1 MGRLSPFFALTSALA
16 AAGALFISGASQAW
30 CADSFEAPSAN
41 VSVRVVRPIA
51 EMADTFKLPATIEAN
66 RVVRVA
72 AEVAG
77 RIERVNCKEGETCG
91 PPPKDKEDEA
101 VPLIELNTDLLQA
114 EFDRA
119 QAAAKLA
126 ADDYDRIVRLRAKGV
141 GTEQEKVRAEAAML
155 TSKAVEKLATV
166 RLARARIFA
175 PIRGVFND
183 LLVEEGEFVQA
194 GDPVA
199 EIVDIDTVKVVT
211 FVPELDVQFLK
222 VGTAARVL
230 AAVRGRQLEF
240 EGKITY
246 ISALADK
253 MTRSTRVE
261 ITLDNKRRLLR
272 SGKIVRV
279 VLVRRVLKNA
289 IMIPLGAAIPLE
301 HATAVYVVETAEMKD
316 EKTGK
321 TVKRDIAKRVIVKLD
336 VRLIKGVERTILV
349 NGTKQAVREQ
359 RILVTKGL
367 KNGDRLIVAGH
378 RFVAPGQ
385 PVRIE
390 RPSPGEKRGSDPPK

>member
-1 MGRLSPFFALTSALA
+1 MGKPSPFLVLVSALA
-16 AAGALFISGASQAW
+16 AAGALFISGASPAR

-51 EMADTFKLPATIEAN
+51 EMADTFKLPAAVAAN

-77 RIERVNCKEGETCG
+77 RIEQVNYKEGERCE
-91 PPPKDKEDEA
+91 PPPKDKEREA

-126 ADDYDRIVRLRAKGV
+126 ADDYDRILKLRAKGV

-175 PIRGVFND
+175 PIHGVLND
-183 LLVEEGEFVQA
+183 LLVEEGEFVQS

-222 VGTAARVL
+222 VGAAAKVL
-230 AAVRGRQLEF
+230 AGIRGRELEF

-246 ISALADK
+246 ISSLADEL
-253 MTRSTRVE
+253 TRSTRVE
-261 ITLDNKRRLLR
+261 ITLDNRRRLLR
-272 SGKIVRV
+272 SGQIVRV
-279 VLVRRVLKNA
+279 VIVRRVLKNA

-301 HATAVYVVETAEMKD
+301 HATAVYVVETAEMRD

-321 TVKRDIAKRVIVKLD
+321 TEKRDVAKRLIVKLD
-336 VRLIKGVERTILV
+336 VRLIKGVDQTVLV
-349 NGTKQAVREQ
+349 NGTEQVVREQ
-359 RILVTKGL
+359 HILVTNGL

-390 RPSPGEKRGSDPPK
+390 RVSPGDKRGSNPPK

>member
-1 MGRLSPFFALTSALA
+1 MCKPSPFLILVSALA
-16 AAGALFISGASQAW
+16 AAGALFITGPSRAW
-30 CADSFEAPSAN
+30 CADSAEARLAN
-41 VSVRVVRPIA
+41 VRVRVVQSIP
-51 EMADTFKLPATIEAN
+51 EMADTFRLPATVEAN

-77 RIERVNCKEGETCG
+77 RIERLNCKEGETCG
-91 PPPKDKEDEA
+91 PPPEGKENEA

-141 GTEQEKVRAEAAML
+141 GTEQEKMRAEAAML
-155 TSKAVEKLATV
+155 TSKAAEKLATV

-175 PIRGVFND
+175 PIRGVLND
-183 LLVEEGEFVQA
+183 LLVEKGEFVQP

-211 FVPELDVQFLK
+211 FVPELDIPFLK
-222 VGTAARVL
+222 VGTAGKVL
-230 AAVRGRQLEF
+230 AVVRGRQREF

-246 ISALADK
+246 ISVLADK
-253 MTRSTRVE
+253 MTRSTRAE

-272 SGKIVRV
+272 SGQIVRV
-279 VLVRRVLKNA
+279 VLIRRVLKNA

-321 TVKRDIAKRVIVKLD
+321 TVTRDIAKRVIVKLD
-336 VRLIKGVERTILV
+336 VRLIKGVERTIVV
-349 NGTKQAVREQ
+349 NGTEQVVREQ
-359 RILVTKGL
+359 RILVTNGL

-390 RPSPGEKRGSDPPK
+390 QPSPGEKRGTNSPK

>member
-1 MGRLSPFFALTSALA
+1 MGKPSPFLFLVSALA
-16 AAGALFISGASQAW
+16 AAGALFISGSSPAR

-51 EMADTFKLPATIEAN
+51 EMADTFKLPAVVEAN
-66 RVVRVA
+66 QVVRVA

-77 RIERVNCKEGETCG
+77 RIEKVNCKEGERCE
-91 PPPKDKEDEA
+91 PPPKDKENEA

-183 LLVEEGEFVQA
+183 LLVEKGEFVQA

-211 FVPELDVQFLK
+211 FVPELDIQFLT
-222 VGTAARVL
+222 VGRAGKVL
-230 AAVRGRQLEF
+230 ASTRGRQVEF
-240 EGKITY
+240 DGKITY
-246 ISALADK
+246 ISLLADK

-272 SGKIVRV
+272 SGQIVRV

-301 HATAVYVVETAEMKD
+301 HATAVYVVETKAGER
-316 EKTGK
+316 GK
-321 TVKRDIAKRVIVKLD
+321 QDIAKRVIVKLD

-349 NGTKQAVREQ
+349 NGTEQVVREQ
-359 RILVTKGL
+359 HILVTKGL

-390 RPSPGEKRGSDPPK
+390 RASPGEKRGSNSPK